1 MIKKC
6 KECGN
11 EFRPFKTTDKYCS
24 YSCASKNEKPKEKKT
39 YTLKRTPINTPI
51 EKKLEYKK
59 RMQERA
65 KAKGTDKIPVMSKK
79 RKAFNKEYDKQRL
92 LIKKDVVLKNG
103 KECCQKCG
111 TDKSIM
117 FSTHHIVFR
126 SEKPNHPEMNNPANL
141 IFLCHNCH
149 EGFHNDKRS
158 RNYLV
163 KERGLQELFGSIWGF
178 ED

>member
-1 MIKKC
+1 
-6 KECGN
+6 
-11 EFRPFKTTDKYCS
+11 
-24 YSCASKNEKPKEKKT
+24 
-39 YTLKRTPINTPI
+39 
-51 EKKLEYKK
+51 
-59 RMQERA
+59 
-65 KAKGTDKIPVMSKK
+65 
-79 RKAFNKEYDKQRL
+79 
-92 LIKKDVVLKNG
+92 
-103 KECCQKCG
+103 
-111 TDKSIM
+111 M

>member
-103 KECCQKCG
+103 KN
-111 TDKSIM
+111 
-117 FSTHHIVFR
+117 VVR
-126 SEKPNHPEMNNPANL
+126 SVERINL
-141 IFLCHNCH
+141 
-149 EGFHNDKRS
+149 
-158 RNYLV
+158 
-163 KERGLQELFGSIWGF
+163 
-178 ED
+178 